1 MTIESILQTIPFVD
15 ATLAAANPKI
25 GIKDNTINIEL
36 DLPVGLYQEQL
47 QQEITHILQQQDV
60 KRPFHVNIESRILRH
75 KVGNRLKPYE
85 PIKNVIA
92 VASGKGGVGKSTV
105 AANLATALAKGG
117 ATVGL
122 LDADIY
128 GPSIPT
134 LFGVKEKPDSPDG
147 KHLLPIQR
155 HGVFLMSIGFLMDD
169 DTPAIWRGPMVTQAL
184 LQLIGDTSWPKL
196 DYLIV
201 DLPPGTGDVQLTL
214 AQKIPV
220 TGAVVVTTPQE
231 LALVDARK
239 AIRMFEKVSVPVLGV
254 VENMS
259 LFICPKCMEPSR
271 IFGEGGGKA
280 LAKRYNVPFLGEL
293 YLSPSI
299 REDADCGTPTVLRR
313 PSSNEAEAFAT
324 VAIKLAMQVARLP
337 KELSGKLPGVASE

>member
-15 ATLAAANPKI
+15 TTLAAANPKI
-25 GIKDNTINIEL
+25 GIKDDTINIEL
-36 DLPVGLYQEQL
+36 DLPAGLCQEQL
-47 QQEITHILQQQDV
+47 QQNIAHILQQQDV
-60 KRPFHVNIESRILRH
+60 KRPFHVKIESRILRH

-85 PIKNVIA
+85 SIKNVIA

-105 AANLATALAKGG
+105 AANLAAALAKGG
-117 ATVGL
+117 AKVGL

-147 KHLLPIQR
+147 KRLLPVQR

-184 LQLIGDTSWPKL
+184 LQLIGDTTWPQL

-271 IFGEGGGKA
+271 IFGEGGGKV

-293 YLSPSI
+293 YLSPGI
-299 REDADCGTPTVLRR
+299 REDADYGTPTVLRR
-313 PSSNEAEAFAT
+313 HSSKETEAFSM
-324 VAIKLAMQVARLP
+324 VAMKLAMQIACLP
-337 KELSGKLPGVASE
+337 KELSGKLPRVTSE

>member
-1 MTIESILQTIPFVD
+1 MNIEAILLATPFFD
-15 ATLAAANPKI
+15 TTLAAANPKI
-25 GIKDNTINIEL
+25 GIEDDTLTIEL

-47 QQEITHILQQQDV
+47 QKDIAHILQQQDV
-60 KRPFHVNIESRILRH
+60 KRPFHVKIKSHILRH
-75 KVGNRLKPYE
+75 KVSNRLKPYE
-85 PIKNVIA
+85 SIKNVIA

-105 AANLATALAKGG
+105 AANLAVVLAKGG
-117 ATVGL
+117 AMVGL

-155 HGVFLMSIGFLMDD
+155 HGVSLMSIGFLMDD
-169 DTPAIWRGPMVTQAL
+169 DTPVIWRGPMVTQAL
-184 LQLIGDTSWPKL
+184 LQLIGDTAWPKL
-196 DYLIV
+196 DYLVI

-231 LALVDARK
+231 LALTDARK
-239 AIRMFEKVSVPVLGV
+239 AIRMFEKVSIPVFGI

-259 LFICPKCMEPSR
+259 LFVCPKCMEPSR
-271 IFGEGGGKA
+271 IFGAGGGEA
-280 LAKRYNVPFLGEL
+280 LARRYNVPFLGEL
-293 YLSPSI
+293 YLSPGI
-299 REDADCGTPTVLRR
+299 REDADYGTPTVLHR
-313 PSSNEAEAFAT
+313 PSSKEAEAFAT
-324 VAIKLAMQVARLP
+324 VAMKLAMQIARLP
-337 KELSGKLPGVASE
+337 KELSGKLPGVARE